1 MSDEA
6 TSARRKVRGRVVSDK
21 MDKTV
26 VVAVER
32 FVKHPRVHKYVKR
45 VRTFKAHDEENACK
59 VDDFVI
65 IEESR
70 PLSRVGNPAS
80 AAVPWPRLRCESPS
94 LCPALS

>member
-32 FVKHPRVHKYVKR
+32 FVKHPGC
-45 VRTFKAHDEENACK
+45 T
-59 VDDFVI
+59 
-65 IEESR
+65 ST
-70 PLSRVGNPAS
+70 
-80 AAVPWPRLRCESPS
+80 
-94 LCPALS
+94 